1 MVNLNWQPGMTL
13 ESIEKEAILQA
24 LRYFRGN
31 KTATATALGFAIR
44 TLDAKLEKYKEDDAA
59 KRKASDE
66 RIKREQDFVE
76 RSRWGANGQ
85 GSGKQVTGNP
95 QQQRSSKVDAE
106 AGFETPS
113 RQQLESTLEVSAQQS
128 VPLSKRKEVQG
139 VSSADSSPSRQVRRS

>member
-24 LRYFRGN
+24 FRYFRGN
-31 KTATATALGFAIR
+31 KTATANALGFAIR
-44 TLDAKLEKYKEDDAA
+44 TLDAKLEKYQEDDAA
-59 KRKASDE
+59 RKKASDD
-66 RIKREQDFVE
+66 RNKREQEFVE

-85 GSGKQVTGNP
+85 GPGKQVTGNP

-113 RQQLESTLEVSAQQS
+113 RKQLESTSEVSAQQS

-139 VSSADSSPSRQVRRS
+139 VSSADASPSRQVRRS